1 MSYLVYNGKLVKSDN
16 KFVIGILPEVF
27 SLADFNNTNVTIS
40 ESAQPSILGDM
51 KLNFKMYLDSD
62 SGFDN
67 QVLGLKGS
75 NTDYFFMSMKDSS
88 IYVTTSSATG
98 PSVVAYPISPSMSQ
112 SILNCEIRKNPYA
125 DGSQQYLPYYFM
137 VNDVSLQQTTYL
149 AIGSTTLSESFSI
162 GSGISSI
169 TSLGVTFNNKMGG
182 GTLWDIKITEVST
195 GNVLNF
201 WKGYGNTL
209 EDWIDYEGSLDA
221 VAIDIM
227 GTRTVPGF
235 VPS

>member
-1 MSYLVYNGKLVKSDN
+1 MSYLTYNGKRVISNNKYVTGIGVDQIYLANFDN
-16 KFVIGILPEVF
+16 T
-27 SLADFNNTNVTIS
+27 DVTLS
-40 ESAQPSILGDM
+40 ESAQSSILGDM

-88 IYVTTSSATG
+88 IYVATSSATG
-98 PSVVAYPISPSMSQ
+98 FSCASYPISPSMSQ
-112 SILNCEIRKNPYA
+112 AILNCEIRKNPYA
-125 DGSQQYLPYYFM
+125 GGSQQYLPYYFM
-137 VNDVSLQQTTYL
+137 VNDVSLQQTTHL
-149 AIGSTTLSESFSI
+149 AIGLAGLLGSFSI
-162 GSGISSI
+162 GSGITSI
-169 TSLGVTFNNKMGG
+169 NNLGITFNNKMGG

-195 GNVLNF
+195 GNILNF

-209 EDWIDYEGSLDA
+209 EDWLDYEGSLDA
-221 VAIDIM
+221 VSIDSM